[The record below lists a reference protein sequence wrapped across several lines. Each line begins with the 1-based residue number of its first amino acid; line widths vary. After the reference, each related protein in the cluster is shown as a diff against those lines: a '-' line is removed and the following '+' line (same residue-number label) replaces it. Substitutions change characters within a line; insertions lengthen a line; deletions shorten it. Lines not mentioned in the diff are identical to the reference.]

1 MVPNFTLFINI
12 IYQWIRVDTVQRNN
26 INDEEA
32 HCVTSKFITDLGFWI
47 RYPFSA
53 YNPVI

>member
-1 MVPNFTLFINI
+1 MMKKRT
-12 IYQWIRVDTVQRNN
+12 TVQRNN

-32 HCVTSKFITDLGFWI
+32 HCVTSKFITDLDFWI

>member
-1 MVPNFTLFINI
+1 MVPNFTLFVNI

-47 RYPFSA
+47 RYPFSV